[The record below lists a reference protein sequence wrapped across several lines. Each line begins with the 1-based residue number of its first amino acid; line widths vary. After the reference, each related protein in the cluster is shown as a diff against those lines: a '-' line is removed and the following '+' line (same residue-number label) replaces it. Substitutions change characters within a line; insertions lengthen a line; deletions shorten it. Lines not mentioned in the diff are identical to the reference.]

1 MNGHSTE
8 EKTPTANKLMKN
20 VSLISRQENVNF

>member
-1 MNGHSTE
+1 MNGHSIE
-8 EKTPTANKLMKN
+8 EKTPTVNKLMKN